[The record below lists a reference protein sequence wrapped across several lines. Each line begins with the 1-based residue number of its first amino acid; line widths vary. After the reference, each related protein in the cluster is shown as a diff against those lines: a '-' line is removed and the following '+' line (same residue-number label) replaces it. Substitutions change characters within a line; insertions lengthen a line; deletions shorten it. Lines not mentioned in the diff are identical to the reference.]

1 MKIEEWD
8 ENTQTW
14 KEEKEDI
21 PDTHSLWPMII
32 ATGGLLVG
40 TIVGQMATSFFDRYD
55 QRNE

>member
-14 KEEKEDI
+14 KEEEKDI
-21 PDTHSLWPMII
+21 PDTNSLWPMII

-40 TIVGQMATSFFDRYD
+40 TIVGQMVTGFFDRYD